1 MKRDHYF
8 NVFYRNQDPHLSDLH
23 TVRARFP
30 QVNGHTPFRCYS
42 VVVHHGGEGFL
53 FVDTTRLVAFLRT
66 LGTRSG
72 RSGVCVPSRVP
83 SLENLGRRRTTFV
96 LLLEYLTS

>member
-1 MKRDHYF
+1 M
-8 NVFYRNQDPHLSDLH
+8 V
-23 TVRARFP
+23 
-30 QVNGHTPFRCYS
+30 TPLFGATRLWS
-42 VVVHHGGEGFL
+42 TTEEKGFF

-66 LGTRSG
+66 LGTSSG

-83 SLENLGRRRTTFV
+83 SLESLGRRRTTFV